1 MAYRYKHLVNKS
13 YHLLKIHFCDI
24 ESRHAPTSGSF
35 KKAVMAHKQTLGEYL
50 ESVNETQIKR
60 RQRDDRMDEIVDSIL
75 KVLLVIVIAG
85 LIFSSFWG

>member
-1 MAYRYKHLVNKS
+1 
-13 YHLLKIHFCDI
+13 
-24 ESRHAPTSGSF
+24 
-35 KKAVMAHKQTLGEYL
+35 MAHKQTLGEYL

-85 LIFSSFWG
+85 LVVSTFWS